1 MGACQKI
8 PEELSN
14 GGFTLKDPG
23 NKLNLTKPRAIRAR
37 K

>member
-14 GGFTLKDPG
+14 GGFTLKDPE
-23 NKLNLTKPRAIRAR
+23 NKLNLTKLRAIRAR